1 MRSCSELYQNL
12 QLELNLME
20 ERLGEIERVVISLG
34 NGRLNKNL
42 LSPSKLRETLKNI
55 EKQLPSNYSLLFR
68 SNEALWPYYRFVCK
82 KMTWEK
88 LETENWVS
96 FKQISSRKSKIQK
109 VSDEKPPIFST
120 NHGVNSSTIL
130 TCSSVWSY
138 TQFLLLCNSSNQKLN
153 RQFSGLFWPL
163 SYPYVDIS

>member
-1 MRSCSELYQNL
+1 MLQVADMETNPYLKTELGNIVRSRSELYQNL

-82 KMTWEK
+82 KSWLEK
-88 LETENWVS
+88 S
-96 FKQISSRKSKIQK
+96 FGQLKQNSSRKSKFK
-109 VSDEKPPIFST
+109 KYRT
-120 NHGVNSSTIL
+120 KNLSS
-130 TCSSVWSY
+130 
-138 TQFLLLCNSSNQKLN
+138 LN
-153 RQFSGLFWPL
+153 KSQHK
-163 SYPYVDIS
+163 